1 MEPITRVPIV
11 QQVEDRIKE
20 LILSG
25 QCKPGE
31 KLPAE
36 MELCQ
41 RLGVGRGTI
50 REAFRLLQAKGFVD
64 IRPGRGAFVA
74 ESFGED
80 GEASAVDWLVEN
92 EKELRSSIEIR
103 TALEPMAAR
112 LMAERASDDAIRRL
126 EDIHHSFLI
135 AVEEEDAVRIAR
147 LDEQFHSTIVEG
159 SDNKLLMEINS
170 HVCQGM
176 QTFRSKTF
184 QVHQNVQNAIA
195 PHTNIFNAIRSR
207 NAALAEREMRLHL
220 DKVQEDLTQNI
231 QMPG

>member
-20 LILSG
+20 LILGG
-25 QCKPGE
+25 QYKPGE

-41 RLGVGRGTI
+41 RLGVGRGTV

-74 ESFGED
+74 ENFGED
-80 GEASAVDWLVEN
+80 EEASAVDWLVEN

-112 LMAERASDDAIRRL
+112 LMADRAPDEAIRRL
-126 EDIHHSFLI
+126 EDIHRSFLQ
-135 AVEEEDAVRIAR
+135 AVEEEDTVRIAR

-159 SDNKLLMEINS
+159 SDN
-170 HVCQGM
+170 
-176 QTFRSKTF
+176 
-184 QVHQNVQNAIA
+184 
-195 PHTNIFNAIRSR
+195 
-207 NAALAEREMRLHL
+207 
-220 DKVQEDLTQNI
+220 
-231 QMPG
+231 

>member
-25 QCKPGE
+25 QCRPGE

-50 REAFRLLQAKGFVD
+50 REAFRLLQAKGYVE
-64 IRPGRGAFVA
+64 IRPGRGAFAA
-74 ESFGED
+74 ETARADE
-80 GEASAVDWLVEN
+80 EASAVDWLVEN
-92 EKELRSSIEIR
+92 ENELRSSIEIR

-112 LMAERASDDAIRRL
+112 LMADRATDAAIRRL
-126 EDIHHSFLI
+126 EDIHYSFLT
-135 AVEEEDAVRIAR
+135 AVEEGDTVRIAR

-159 SDNKLLMEINS
+159 SDNKLLVEINS

-176 QTFRSKTF
+176 QTFRNKTF
-184 QVHQNVQNAIA
+184 QVHQNVQNAII

-207 NAALAEREMRLHL
+207 DPALAEREMRLHL
-220 DKVQEDLTQNI
+220 DKVQEDLTQNVRT
-231 QMPG
+231 PG